1 MMACDCREQIEEKAI
16 ALYEKEHPTANLVKV
31 EIKNYT
37 VCMGSTII
45 EKGFFDL
52 HFIASHRLKAGGF
65 NQRKSKKH
73 MVFTYC
79 PFCGKEY
86 A

>member
-1 MMACDCREQIEEKAI
+1 MPCDCREKIEEKAV
-16 ALYEKEHPTANLVKV
+16 ALYEKEHPTANTVKV

-37 VCMGSTII
+37 VCMGSDIV

-52 HFIASHRLKAGGF
+52 HFTASHPLKAGGF
-65 NQRKSKKH
+65 NQRKAKKH

-86 A
+86 D

>member
-1 MMACDCREQIEEKAI
+1 MACDCREQIEEKAI
-16 ALYEKEHPTANLVKV
+16 ALYEENHPDANAVT
-31 EIKNYT
+31 ITINNYT
-37 VCMGSTII
+37 VCIGKTVI

-52 HFIASHRLKAGGF
+52 HFIATHPLKGGGF
-65 NQRKSKKH
+65 KQRKSKKA
-73 MVFTYC
+73 MIFTYC